1 MMMKNMLFDEM
12 LEQYA
17 LEKFMDSA
25 LPDVA
30 SQALVEGL
38 DSPTLRALSVSQGD
52 YPLEIRKLF
61 FQALDEL
68 GMVFPTPHQAA
79 LSAARRIARD
89 IVSGRIEP
97 ERGAHRIWWEIW
109 EDYRSLDMLTPFVG
123 LASEYDDHP
132 ESRDVYTQD
141 IIDYSNEFLAH
152 ADEHDAFV
160 AALDK
165 KLQAFAI

>member
-1 MMMKNMLFDEM
+1 MLFDEV

-25 LPDVA
+25 LPDAAV
-30 SQALVEGL
+30 QALTEGL
-38 DSPTLRALSVSQGD
+38 DSPSLRVLSVSQGD

-61 FQALDEL
+61 FQVLDEL
-68 GMVFPTPHQAA
+68 GMVLPGSHQAA
-79 LSAARRIARD
+79 LSAARRIAKD

-97 ERGAHRIWWEIW
+97 EKGAHRIWWDIW

-132 ESRDVYTQD
+132 KHREEYTQD

-152 ADEHDAFV
+152 ADEHDAV
-160 AALDK
+160 AV
-165 KLQAFAI
+165 AFDRK